1 MNRLLDGLKAVAE
14 PTRLRILSLCAHAE
28 LSVGEVTQILG
39 QSQPRVSRHLKLLTD
54 AGLLDRF
61 REGPFAFYRL
71 AGDGASAA
79 LAASLADLVPLDDP
93 LAQRDLG
100 RLAAIKAER
109 AQAASDYFR
118 ANAGRWDVIRRMHVA
133 DSEVEQALLAS
144 LPPGPLGDVVDL
156 GTGTG
161 RMLELVAGRASRL
174 VGIDRSREMLALART
189 KLERAN
195 ARGWQVR
202 HGDVHALPLADESF
216 DVALMHQVL
225 HFLKDPEEALAEAG
239 RVLRRGGLLIVVDFA
254 RHEVEGLRDEHAHI
268 WLGFAD
274 QEVATW
280 LRRAG
285 LTCRSIDH
293 LAGDPLTVTLWSAER
308 GPEQVFES
316 RPSSGRLREAS

>member
-1 MNRLLDGLKAVAE
+1 MRAV
-14 PTRLRILSLCAHAE
+14 
-28 LSVGEVTQILG
+28 
-39 QSQPRVSRHLKLLTD
+39 
-54 AGLLDRF
+54 
-61 REGPFAFYRL
+61 
-71 AGDGASAA
+71 
-79 LAASLADLVPLDDP
+79 
-93 LAQRDLG
+93 
-100 RLAAIKAER
+100 
-109 AQAASDYFR
+109 R

-225 HFLKDPEEALAEAG
+225 HFLKDPEEALAEAA
-239 RVLRRGGLLIVVDFA
+239 RILRRGGLLIVVDFA

-308 GPEQVFES
+308 GPEQMFDS
-316 RPSSGRLREAS
+316 RPSSGRLREASGQPRCSGRTAGGPIGGARVQLRVLPAEDGGDGRRACGRRSSAWRRWRRVSSL

>member
-28 LSVGEVTQILG
+28 LSVSDLTQILG
-39 QSQPRVSRHLKLLTD
+39 QSQPRVSRHLKLLTE

-93 LAQRDLG
+93 LAQRDLD

-109 AQAASDYFR
+109 AQAAADYFR

-144 LPPGPLGDVVDL
+144 LPTGPLGDVVDL

-174 VGIDRSREMLALART
+174 VGIDRSREMLALARA

-195 ARGWQVR
+195 ATRLAGASR
-202 HGDVHALPLADESF
+202 RRARLAACRRELRRRPHAPGSALPQGSRGS
-216 DVALMHQVL
+216 
-225 HFLKDPEEALAEAG
+225 AG
-239 RVLRRGGLLIVVDFA
+239 RGRAGAAAGRSSHRGGLRPSRGRGA
-254 RHEVEGLRDEHAHI
+254 A
-268 WLGFAD
+268 
-274 QEVATW
+274 
-280 LRRAG
+280 RRA
-285 LTCRSIDH
+285 RSH
-293 LAGDPLTVTLWSAER
+293 LARLCGSGGGDLAAP
-308 GPEQVFES
+308 GP
-316 RPSSGRLREAS
+316 A

>member
-1 MNRLLDGLKAVAE
+1 M
-14 PTRLRILSLCAHAE
+14 
-28 LSVGEVTQILG
+28 
-39 QSQPRVSRHLKLLTD
+39 
-54 AGLLDRF
+54 
-61 REGPFAFYRL
+61 
-71 AGDGASAA
+71 
-79 LAASLADLVPLDDP
+79 PLDDP

-225 HFLKDPEEALAEAG
+225 HFLKDPEEALQRPRGSCGGAAFSSWWTSLVTRSRGCATSTLTSGSASPIRRWRPGCAG
-239 RVLRRGGLLIVVDFA
+239 PA
-254 RHEVEGLRDEHAHI
+254 
-268 WLGFAD
+268 
-274 QEVATW
+274 
-280 LRRAG
+280 
-285 LTCRSIDH
+285 
-293 LAGDPLTVTLWSAER
+293 
-308 GPEQVFES
+308 
-316 RPSSGRLREAS
+316 